1 MNVGCVSILP
11 LLLSAFSASKAV
23 IKILR
28 MMINA
33 LIVLNIV
40 KAALMELYV
49 KVVSLALFLDSISV
63 TNPAV
68 KVANNVK
75 LISKF
80 VLNALEDILFSRME
94 YVQLIYHVIKTLR
107 AFRVL
112 MVMHSQI
119 QVVYSAQY

>member
-1 MNVGCVSILP
+1 
-11 LLLSAFSASKAV
+11 
-23 IKILR
+23 
-28 MMINA
+28 MINA